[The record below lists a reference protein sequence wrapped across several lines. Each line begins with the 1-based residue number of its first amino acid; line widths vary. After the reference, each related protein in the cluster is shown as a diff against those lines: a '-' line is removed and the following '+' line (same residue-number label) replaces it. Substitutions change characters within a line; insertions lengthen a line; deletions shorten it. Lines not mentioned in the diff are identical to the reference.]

1 MRPPRLRIVALS
13 LLAGIAGSVG
23 AQVPGQNNAI
33 TDVPGISVG
42 HFTGADAGT
51 TVVLAASATLF
62 AGFYPILSAARLEGP
77 QSFAHWMWLDSWR

>member
-13 LLAGIAGSVG
+13 LLAGIAGSAG

-42 HFTGADAGT
+42 HYTGADYV
-51 TVVLAASATLF
+51 TV
-62 AGFYPILSAARLEGP
+62 
-77 QSFAHWMWLDSWR
+77 D